1 MPVECT
7 IDKER
12 RLVMGSAWGAITSAE
27 VKRYQDQLL
36 ADSDFNPEFDQLM
49 DGTGITDW
57 LLTIEEAEAATRRRF
72 FSPTS
77 KRAYIRPVPT
87 SAPLARILN
96 AYCEMTKDAS
106 HIRVFDDI
114 PSALQWLGLE
124 ALPEIRS
131 AARRRVGRISG
142 G

>member
-12 RLVMGSAWGAITSAE
+12 RLVIGSAWGAITLAD
-27 VKRYQDQLL
+27 VKGYQDKLL
-36 ADSDFNPEFDQLM
+36 ADPEFNPEFDQLM

-72 FSPTS
+72 FSPAS
-77 KRAYIRPVPT
+77 KRAYIRPVPA

-114 PSALQWLGLE
+114 PSALQWLGLK
-124 ALPEIRS
+124 AIPKDKPTTIQ
-131 AARRRVGRISG
+131 A
-142 G
+142 

>member
-7 IDKER
+7 IDKKR
-12 RLVMGSAWGAITSAE
+12 RLVFGSAWGAITFAE

-36 ADSDFNPEFDQLM
+36 ADPDFNPEFDQLM

-57 LLTIEEAEAATRRRF
+57 LLSIEEAEAATRRRF
-72 FSPTS
+72 FSPAS

-106 HIRVFDDI
+106 HIRVFDDV
-114 PSALQWLGLE
+114 PSALQWLGVE
-124 ALPEIRS
+124 ALPEIIS
-131 AARRRVGRISG
+131 AARRDIAPI
-142 G
+142 